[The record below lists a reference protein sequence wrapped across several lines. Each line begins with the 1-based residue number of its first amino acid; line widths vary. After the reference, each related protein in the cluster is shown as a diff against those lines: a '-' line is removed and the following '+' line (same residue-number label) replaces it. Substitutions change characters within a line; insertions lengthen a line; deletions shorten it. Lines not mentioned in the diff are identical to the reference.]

1 MTAAIV
7 RRHHRTGLC
16 VLGFVG
22 QHVDVAGVTWARKR
36 CPASRPEDK
45 GEDDDDDQCNR
56 TTVRLGGPLSSQRRA
71 EWWGI
76 RINGLHDDR
85 LRWRSRDV
93 HSRLIGLDLRGLS
106 SHSWLHGWYLIG
118 LRLDH
123 RLLELVRVVIG
134 WHDGWRGWRDCLCW
148 GVCDEVFPS
157 GLPFL
162 PLDTPYSSVRLLSSQ
177 SLPK

>member
-45 GEDDDDDQCNR
+45 GEDDDDDQCNC

-76 RINGLHDDR
+76 RINGLHDDW

-93 HSRLIGLDLRGLS
+93 HIRLLGGDLRGLS

-134 WHDGWRGWRDCLCW
+134 WHDCW
-148 GVCDEVFPS
+148 TWLVTVFATRCFTSTPRVFPFYLIYDVRR
-157 GLPFL
+157 LP
-162 PLDTPYSSVRLLSSQ
+162 PVR
-177 SLPK
+177 